1 MRKVILNK
9 LEYEGYL
16 RFREIR
22 GKSDVQ
28 FERAVDERYKSCQY
42 YNDCSCCALQHDFF
56 TNLACELQLI
66 MLADDDKAE
75 VVCEEE
81 EKIIFY

>member
-16 RFREIR
+16 IFREIR
-22 GKSDVQ
+22 DKSDVE
-28 FERAVDERYKSCQY
+28 FERQVNKRYKDCQY
-42 YNDCSCCALQHDFF
+42 FNDCSRCGLKHDFF

-75 VVCEEE
+75 VVCKEE